1 MKIKEAGKILN
12 VSETIRSLLDE
23 LDNTPIND
31 DEKLRNIIGGI
42 KTQSDSV
49 FALVTGLAIAEA
61 QRMPRRMVYG
71 VESSN
76 IQSVE
81 FDDRPQFYGDLGKIE
96 LIINFV
102 NGGSYK
108 YSDVPFHLAQDLL
121 SAPSAGRFYHREIR
135 GIYTS
140 EKMR

>member
-49 FALVTGLAIAEA
+49 FALITGLTIAEA
-61 QRMPRRMVYG
+61 QRTPRRMIYG

-81 FDDRPQFYGDLGKIE
+81 FDDRPQPNVDSPKVE
-96 LIINFV
+96 LIINFIS
-102 NGGSYK
+102 GASYK
-108 YSDVPFHLAQDLL
+108 YSDVPLYLAQDLL
-121 SAPSAGRFYHREIR
+121 SASSAGSFYHREIR
-135 GIYTS
+135 GNYTS
-140 EKMR
+140 EKVR